1 MCSKLRKKKAYKKGK
16 KMKKY
21 KYETIQIRKFFKTKE
36 HRKLIESLSKE
47 GWKYIG
53 SVPTMLSKNNT
64 ILEVDLI
71 FEKEK
76 E

>member
-1 MCSKLRKKKAYKKGK
+1 
-16 KMKKY
+16 MKEE
-21 KYETIQIRKFFKTKE
+21 KYEKIQIRKCFQTKE
-36 HRKLIESLSKE
+36 HRKLIEFLSKE
-47 GWKYIG
+47 GWQYIG